1 MTRSQRSIYLAD
13 ALSTAQLSDLTRLIP
28 YRSGEHDQ
36 VACDQIGRLPWGL
49 DDLFLNGKIPTDVPA
64 DDQLRKKKILLSKK
78 IGNKNV
84 RTGDR

>member
-1 MTRSQRSIYLAD
+1 MLAAIHLPGGCVIYGTVIRSNEIDPLP
-13 ALSTAQLSDLTRLIP
+13 IG
-28 YRSGEHDQ
+28 GEHDQ

-64 DDQLRKKKILLSKK
+64 DDQLREKRRSFCLKK